1 MIARTLSPLSAPPLV
16 ATLVLAVAAHW
27 WLWGFTGL
35 DVATYLLPWFRH
47 ILEAGPIGAFAA
59 PFGNYSPLYLYM
71 LAATTSL
78 ADWFHPVDLIKAL
91 SVAGSLALTGA
102 VWHLLRTLGDGR
114 TPHPLERAAALV
126 LILPTTLLNTALLGQ
141 CDAMWSAACI
151 MALAAAVAR
160 RHAAM
165 LAWCGVAFAFKLQA
179 AFFAPFVLALLIRR
193 RVPLRLWPIAAV
205 TWIASLIP
213 AWLAGWPALDLLTIY
228 FRQTEY
234 DPSMPLN
241 APNLWMIVA
250 ALPLFAG
257 VPLTGLA
264 FATAI
269 GATATYVARL
279 TVAPFGP
286 RRVMEAAALS
296 PMLVAG
302 LLPRMHERYFFLA
315 DIITLAIALAWPDRR
330 SIGIAALVQFGSA
343 LGLLAYLSGISG
355 LAMLGA
361 VPMIAATV
369 ALARPLWRQPAN
381 DNPLVTRAVG

>member
-1 MIARTLSPLSAPPLV
+1 MVRTLPPLSAPPLA
-16 ATLVLAVAAHW
+16 ATLVLTVAAHW
-27 WLWGFTGL
+27 WLWRYTGL
-35 DVATYLLPWFRH
+35 DVATFLLPWFRH
-47 ILEAGPIGAFAA
+47 IQEAGPIGAFAA
-59 PFGNYSPLYLYM
+59 PFGNYAPPYLYM
-71 LAATTSL
+71 LAATTLL
-78 ADWFHPVDLIKAL
+78 ADWIHPVDLIKAL
-91 SVAGSLALTGA
+91 SVAGTLALTGA
-102 VWHLLRTLGDGR
+102 IWHLLRTLADGR
-114 TPHPLERAAALV
+114 LSHDQMRGAALV
-126 LILPTTLLNTALLGQ
+126 LILPTTLLNAALMGQ
-141 CDAMWSAACI
+141 CDAMWSAACV
-151 MALAAAVAR
+151 MALSAAVAR

-165 LAWCGVAFAFKLQA
+165 LAWCGVALAFKLQA

-193 RVPLRLWPIAAV
+193 RVPLRLWPIAAA

-228 FRQTEY
+228 LHQTEF
-234 DPSMPLN
+234 DPAMALN

-250 ALPLFAG
+250 ALPLFTE

-264 FATAI
+264 FAAAT
-269 GATATYVARL
+269 GATAAYIARL
-279 TVAPFGP
+279 TVAPLGP
-286 RRVMEAAALS
+286 RRLMEAAALS

-330 SIGIAALVQFGSA
+330 SIGIAVLVQLGSA

-361 VPMIAATV
+361 VPMIAATI

-381 DNPLVTRAVG
+381 DNPLVVRAAG